1 VKLLKNGRKGSVLQ
15 DALLGAS
22 TVGWS
27 NNSERMRQEL
37 FEVFSKRGR
46 GRPAGSR
53 NPTRDAELYEEY
65 RVRLMTVNSDAEREA
80 LPRVLA
86 NELHQTRRG
95 YFGNSAA
102 AIEKKLRR
110 ILEDQRDPRAR
121 LAAAKDQLEAARR
134 RPLAEPWRG
143 TKRKA
148 VGTNTK

>member
-1 VKLLKNGRKGSVLQ
+1 MIEQ
-15 DALLGAS
+15 LGEDGA
-22 TVGWS
+22 
-27 NNSERMRQEL
+27 RRL
-37 FEVFSKRGR
+37 FEALSKRRR

-65 RVRLMTVNSDAEREA
+65 RVRLMRVNSEAEREA

-86 NELHQTRRG
+86 NELYENRRG
-95 YFGNSAA
+95 YFGHSAA

-110 ILEDQRDPRAR
+110 ILEGHSRAP

-148 VGTNTK
+148 VGTDTK